1 MGNLGQEAGPVSGAA
16 VGIDPAAMFH
26 AADGFQGELD
36 NVVAGLSRRPG
47 NETNPAGVVFE
58 LGAVQQSG
66 LIRHWYQISLFS

>member
-1 MGNLGQEAGPVSGAA
+1 
-16 VGIDPAAMFH
+16 MFH